1 VGETAHHKRVV
12 VVGAGFGGLN
22 AAKRLSGHGL
32 NILLVDRN
40 NYHLFV
46 PLLYQVATGNLG
58 EEEIAGPLRQIF
70 RTRRDV
76 RFLRANVQQVDLKQR
91 QIVTDAGP
99 IDYDYLVLAPG
110 SVTNYFGN
118 RAIQQQAYDF
128 KALDDAAA
136 LRSHVLDM
144 FERATHAANPEQQQ
158 ALMTFLIVGGGP
170 TGVEFAGALAELVRH
185 TLRRDYAQLPMQ
197 QAKIYLVEGL
207 PSLLAPFPDRLRQYA
222 QRRLERLGVE
232 VRLNTLVSAVEGEHV
247 QLKDGTNIRAAT
259 LVWAAGVQ
267 APPLIETL
275 DAPKACGGRVSV
287 APDLSLVDHP
297 EVFVVGDMAY
307 REQDGQP
314 IPQLAQPAIQGGH
327 YVAEVIRRQRERG
340 EQVPPFR
347 YHDPGTMA
355 VIGRFAAV
363 AALPVLSLKLTGIV
377 AWAIWLVV
385 HLYQLVG
392 FRNRIVA
399 MLDWGYDY
407 VRFDPPVRLITGGTA
422 EQTLAISQKE

>member
-1 VGETAHHKRVV
+1 MAMTNHQKRVV

-22 AAKRLSGHGL
+22 AAKRLCGHGL
-32 NILLVDRN
+32 DILVVDRN
-40 NYHLFV
+40 NYHLFI

-70 RTRRDV
+70 RSHPDV
-76 RFLRANVQQVDLKQR
+76 RFLRTSVQQVDLERR
-91 QIVTDAGP
+91 QIMTDAGP

-118 RAIQQQAYDF
+118 SAIQQQAYDF
-128 KALDDAAA
+128 KGLDGAAA
-136 LRSHVLDM
+136 LRSHILDM
-144 FERATHAANPEQQQ
+144 FERATHAADPQQQQ

-185 TLRRDYAQLPMQ
+185 ALRKDYAQLPVQ

-207 PSLLAPFPDRLRQYA
+207 PYLLAPYPDRLRQYA
-222 QRRLERLGVE
+222 QRRLEQRGVE
-232 VRLNTLVSAVEGEHV
+232 VRLNTLVSAVEGEQV
-247 QLKDGTNIRAAT
+247 QLQDGTTIRAAT
-259 LVWAAGVQ
+259 LMWTAGVQ
-267 APPLIETL
+267 APALIEAL
-275 DAPKACGGRVSV
+275 EAPKARGGRVNV
-287 APDLSLVDHP
+287 APDLSLTEHP

-314 IPQLAQPAIQGGH
+314 IPQLAQPAIQGGR
-327 YVAEVIRRQRERG
+327 YVAKVIVKQRERG
-340 EQVPPFR
+340 EQVPLFR
-347 YHDPGTMA
+347 YHNLGTMA

-363 AALPVLSLKLTGIV
+363 AELPFLSLQLTGIV

-385 HLYQLVG
+385 HLYQLIG
-392 FRNRIVA
+392 FRNRAVA

-407 VRFDPPVRLITGGTA
+407 LRFDPPVRLITGGA
-422 EQTLAISQKE
+422 EKHSLAAREHS